1 MTRLGAIAVTAATL
15 LTPMLAG
22 VASASTSQ
30 QTSTSTNQQATASA
44 VPGAPSGFSNEQY
57 VTNCGITTCTKYFT
71 RAATKRINANVQEQQ
86 NRDIV
91 LGTAGPTVA
100 CAIAGAALG
109 GGIGAAVTSAACAV
123 VSADKIASLVDA
135 LKQASDA
142 NQCFAMKAT
151 KGLDNLGVVGLY
163 ASNYLVRSNKYC
175 TDGN

>member
-1 MTRLGAIAVTAATL
+1 
-15 LTPMLAG
+15 
-22 VASASTSQ
+22 
-30 QTSTSTNQQATASA
+30 
-44 VPGAPSGFSNEQY
+44 
-57 VTNCGITTCTKYFT
+57 
-71 RAATKRINANVQEQQ
+71 VQEQQ
-86 NRDIV
+86 NRLIT

-109 GGIGAAVTSAACAV
+109 GIGAAVVGSGCAV

-151 KGLDNLGVVGLY
+151 KGLDNLSVVGLY
-163 ASNYLVRSNKYC
+163 ASDYLVRSNQYC